1 MTISVIFAFV
11 SSVPISQ
18 IGSDSSGK
26 IISFQT
32 WIYSLLIVP
41 NFCLTC
47 ASRSET
53 GIGFPPVTLATLAA
67 YQVFWIS
74 SIFQQL

>member
-1 MTISVIFAFV
+1 MTISVIFAFI

-18 IGSDSSGK
+18 VGSDLSGK

-41 NFCLTC
+41 NFRLTC
-47 ASRSET
+47 TSRCET
-53 GIGFPPVTLATLAA
+53 DISFPPVTLATLAT
-67 YQVFWIS
+67 
-74 SIFQQL
+74 